1 MKKIIR
7 LSALLASALVITL
20 GSASCDFLN
29 VADDYFTDEISSDSI
44 FTNKRNLEA
53 YMWDISRMFPDEG
66 LLQINPHTPG
76 IYATDEAFSLVNM
89 SQAYD
94 GMAFVLGL
102 VTPTN
107 MRGFLSYYNRNYMAI
122 RRCNDIL
129 ANINKPQDMKATE
142 RALDLGYVHFFRAY
156 AYYRLLLDF
165 GPGINVGDEVLD
177 PNGSTSYYSRPRSTY
192 DEMEEYICN
201 EFEEAARYLP
211 ARQSIMNFG
220 RPTKGAAYG
229 MIARLRTYWA
239 SPEFNGGEAAHRYF
253 GNWKRS
259 TDGAYYV
266 NQNYDE
272 NRWAIAAAACKRVM
286 DMTDGGNPMYKLHTV
301 QASSETPALAP
312 GVTTDPDYYKP
323 WPQGA
328 AGIDPYHSYADM
340 FNGESVIPSNKEW
353 VWARYSGSLTSDQQC
368 AFPIKNGGWNN
379 ECVTQKVID
388 NYRMADGR
396 TIDNSSSTCPYS
408 EEGFTSQQRT
418 FSGYRLNS
426 GVFNMY
432 NNREMRFYASIGFSE
447 CYWPMTSATSAG
459 DHDLTVTYYYDSPNG
474 KQQSDHDY
482 PITGYVCKKFIHP
495 SDAWQGT
502 NSRRMDKAYPMI
514 RYADILLMYV
524 EALNHLTTTHTVT
537 LGEQTYT
544 LSRDVNEMQK
554 YFGQVRHRAGLPA
567 PSIDELS
574 DEAYTQKLIQQERMS
589 EFLFEGERYFDVRRW
604 GIYEEE
610 DSKPITGMNIEGTKD
625 TYYRRVVPN
634 TARVAQRVVSRK
646 MVFLPIPDSEIRKVK
661 DMDQNPGW

>member
-353 VWARYSGSLTSDQQC
+353 VTVVDDIIFLAHAQHRVMAGTCGHAGILLQNLTDTAEGAC
-368 AFPIKNGGWNN
+368 RT
-379 ECVTQKVID
+379 V
-388 NYRMADGR
+388 ADGVGHAVVGSGPATFR
-396 TIDNSSSTCPYS
+396 PHKVVFAPVLHHVGAFHIVIGSDFLIVASVV
-408 EEGFTSQQRT
+408 EG
-418 FSGYRLNS
+418 Y
-426 GVFNMY
+426 
-432 NNREMRFYASIGFSE
+432 
-447 CYWPMTSATSAG
+447 
-459 DHDLTVTYYYDSPNG
+459 
-474 KQQSDHDY
+474 
-482 PITGYVCKKFIHP
+482 
-495 SDAWQGT
+495 
-502 NSRRMDKAYPMI
+502 
-514 RYADILLMYV
+514 
-524 EALNHLTTTHTVT
+524 EA
-537 LGEQTYT
+537 EQ
-544 LSRDVNEMQK
+544 V
-554 YFGQVRHRAGLPA
+554 
-567 PSIDELS
+567 I
-574 DEAYTQKLIQQERMS
+574 
-589 EFLFEGERYFDVRRW
+589 
-604 GIYEEE
+604 
-610 DSKPITGMNIEGTKD
+610 
-625 TYYRRVVPN
+625 
-634 TARVAQRVVSRK
+634 
-646 MVFLPIPDSEIRKVK
+646 
-661 DMDQNPGW
+661 